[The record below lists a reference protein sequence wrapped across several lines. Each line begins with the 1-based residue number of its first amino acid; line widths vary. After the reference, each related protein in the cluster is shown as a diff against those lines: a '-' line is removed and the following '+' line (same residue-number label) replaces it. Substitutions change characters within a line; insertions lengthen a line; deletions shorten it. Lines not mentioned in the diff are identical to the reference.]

1 MFWRICLTGLALLL
15 FAVTVDGR
23 VGWDCF
29 LRPSQLWNS
38 HVTKITC
45 IVVYWSGLMQCLYLS
60 GTPLVNPVTAQ
71 RRKSAFCLTWFVRG
85 MVMRWDIRQHKHE
98 RVKWSQQQIM
108 VMRWSALFLQ
118 VRHYDSA
125 KWVTTEAESYF
136 MEMAIS
142 RGFKK
147 LYKYI
152 TGENEAGEFVWG
164 SNLVDI
170 TGDQMSI

>member
-1 MFWRICLTGLALLL
+1 
-15 FAVTVDGR
+15 
-23 VGWDCF
+23 
-29 LRPSQLWNS
+29 
-38 HVTKITC
+38 
-45 IVVYWSGLMQCLYLS
+45 
-60 GTPLVNPVTAQ
+60 
-71 RRKSAFCLTWFVRG
+71 
-85 MVMRWDIRQHKHE
+85 
-98 RVKWSQQQIM
+98 M

-142 RGFKK
+142 RAFRK

-164 SNLVDI
+164 SNLVYI
-170 TGDQMSI
+170 TGDQMSL